1 MRLLLSR
8 PGVQL
13 FLTSGLA
20 LYAELLCIRWVPA
33 YVRFVAYFTNFILLA
48 SFLGLGVG
56 ILSSR
61 SKAWPRLGLR
71 AFPWFLLA
79 IVLVVALTRF
89 ELRIESAGVL
99 HHLADPVPFWHWLR
113 DRFADTPLFLM
124 DLMRPPTTTAARQ
137 MVDRYAAGEPE
148 VLRTDFFNSLCAAY
162 TPAEI
167 SAQLSH
173 ARLADLSVHV
183 ASDRHLIVCGRIGAA
198 RTSAPGR

>member
-89 ELRIESAGVL
+89 EEITVDDLPEKIRDHHSARLVIEGDDPEEMPTLEEMERRYIRRVL
-99 HHLADPVPFWHWLR
+99 EAVQGNK
-113 DRFADTPLFLM
+113 TQ
-124 DLMRPPTTTAARQ
+124 AARVLG
-137 MVDRYAAGEPE
+137 VDRRTLYRRMERLEIPE
-148 VLRTDFFNSLCAAY
+148 KK
-162 TPAEI
+162 
-167 SAQLSH
+167 
-173 ARLADLSVHV
+173 
-183 ASDRHLIVCGRIGAA
+183 
-198 RTSAPGR
+198 